1 MPDRIFL
8 NAIRAKSCLT
18 QSQRSMKVRVLR
30 AGKSLSEKW
39 VRFPAFEKR
48 CGGGRCRRR
57 GGYMR
62 NVQSST
68 RIASTGRPTSAKQE
82 LSCPDGDARDSF
94 LAQFLPHLPA
104 VSRYA
109 ARKVRPNEVEDVI
122 QDCLLRIMNHGD
134 RTQILHPK
142 SYLMMVARAAIV
154 DRLRHET
161 ARQRKNHCELVEANH
176 PVDALS
182 PCRILIGRQELRSL
196 IDRLQMLPERT
207 RDMLLAIRVEG
218 ISFKAAADRYQ
229 VSVSTV
235 EKQVA
240 SALAYL
246 AAEA

>member
-1 MPDRIFL
+1 
-8 NAIRAKSCLT
+8 
-18 QSQRSMKVRVLR
+18 
-30 AGKSLSEKW
+30 
-39 VRFPAFEKR
+39 
-48 CGGGRCRRR
+48 
-57 GGYMR
+57 MR

-68 RIASTGRPTSAKQE
+68 RMASAGGPASTKQE
-82 LSCPDGDARDSF
+82 LSYPNGDAQNSF
-94 LAQFLPHLPA
+94 LAQFLPHLPIA
-104 VSRYA
+104 SRYA
-109 ARKVRPNEVEDVI
+109 ARKLRPDEVEDVI

-134 RTQILHPK
+134 KAQILHPK
-142 SYLMMVARAAIV
+142 SYLMMVVRAAIV

-161 ARQRKNHCELVEANH
+161 ARQRKNHCELVDANH

-196 IDRLQMLPERT
+196 IDRLQTLPGRT

-246 AAEA
+246 AAEP